1 MLKELNKEK
10 GKSNPEDII
19 APRVKLIP
27 WKGKT
32 EAKSDDTVKKSVVL
46 PIPSLED
53 DEKEFVQIQ
62 AVAPPE
68 VFLA

>member
-1 MLKELNKEK
+1 MKELDEEK
-10 GKSNPEDII
+10 SKSNPEDII
-19 APRVKLIP
+19 AARVKLIA

-32 EAKSDDTVKKSVVL
+32 EEKSGDTVKKSVVP
-46 PIPSLED
+46 PIPLLED

-62 AVAPPE
+62 AVATPE